1 MSDAVK
7 EIILAASIPSTL
19 FTAIVGLVVWYFKRS
34 QDKKDNA
41 KEEARKKR
49 EEERAKECKKRE
61 EEQAKKD
68 KAVIEFIAMSIK
80 ATNASIAMGEAI
92 GTAVARIPDAHCN
105 GDMHKALKHASK
117 VKHEMRE
124 FITEQGLHHI
134 FDD

>member
-7 EIILAASIPSTL
+7 EIVLAASIPSSV
-19 FTAIVGLVVWYFKRS
+19 FSAIIGLAVWYFKKA
-34 QDKKDNA
+34 QDRKDKE

-49 EEERAKECKKRE
+49 EEDRAKECKKRE

-105 GDMHKALKHASK
+105 GDMHDALEHARK

-124 FITEQGLHHI
+124 YITEQGVHHI

>member
-1 MSDAVK
+1 MS
-7 EIILAASIPSTL
+7 ETWIQIIAAASIPSTL
-19 FTAIVGLVVWYFKRS
+19 FSAVVGLVVWYFKRS
-34 QDKKDNA
+34 QDKKDKA
-41 KEEARKKR
+41 KEDARKQR
-49 EEERAKECKKRE
+49 EK
-61 EEQAKKD
+61 EQAKKD

-105 GDMHKALKHASK
+105 GDMHDALEHARK

-124 FITEQGLHHI
+124 FMTEQGLHHI

>member
-1 MSDAVK
+1 MSDAVN
-7 EIILAASIPSTL
+7 EIILAASIPSTV
-19 FTAIVGLVVWYFKRS
+19 FSAVVGLVVWYFKKR
-34 QDKKDNA
+34 QDKKDNIQ
-41 KEEARKKR
+41 EEARKK
-49 EEERAKECKKRE
+49 KE

-92 GTAVARIPDAHCN
+92 GTAIARIPDAHCN
-105 GDMHKALKHASK
+105 GDMHDALEHARK

>member
-7 EIILAASIPSTL
+7 EIILAASIPSTV

-34 QDKKDNA
+34 QDKKDKA
-41 KEEARKKR
+41 KEDARKQR
-49 EEERAKECKKRE
+49 EKERAEACEKKEK
-61 EEQAKKD
+61 EQAKKD
-68 KAVIEFIAMSIK
+68 KALIEFIAMSIK

-105 GDMHKALKHASK
+105 GDMHDALEHARK

-124 FITEQGLHHI
+124 FMTEQGLHHI

>member
-7 EIILAASIPSTL
+7 EIVLAASIPSTV
-19 FTAIVGLVVWYFKRS
+19 FSAIVGLVVWYFKRS
-34 QDKKDNA
+34 QDKKDKA
-41 KEEARKKR
+41 QEEARKQR
-49 EEERAKECKKRE
+49 EAERAEACRKKE

-68 KAVIEFIAMSIK
+68 KAVIEFIARSIK

-92 GTAVARIPDAHCN
+92 GTAIARIPDAHCN
-105 GDMHKALKHASK
+105 GDMHDALEHARK

>member
-1 MSDAVK
+1 MSEGVK
-7 EIILAASIPSTL
+7 EIVLAASIPSAL
-19 FTAIVGLVVWYFKRS
+19 FSAVIGLVVWYFKKT
-34 QDKKDNA
+34 QDKKDRK

-49 EEERAKECKKRE
+49 EEE
-61 EEQAKKD
+61 QVKKD
-68 KAVIEFIAMSIK
+68 NAVIEFIAMSIK

-105 GDMHKALKHASK
+105 GDMHDALEHARK

-124 FITEQGLHHI
+124 YITEQGVHHI